1 MAKKSAMPPKKMSFK
16 DKTSTGS
23 FKSKSDLPK
32 FAKGGSVGSADGV
45 AKRGKTHCAKVKM

>member
-16 DKTSTGS
+16 DKMSTGS

-32 FAKGGSVGSADGV
+32 FAKGGSIDGV
-45 AKRGKTHCAKVKM
+45 AKKGKTSCKQVKM